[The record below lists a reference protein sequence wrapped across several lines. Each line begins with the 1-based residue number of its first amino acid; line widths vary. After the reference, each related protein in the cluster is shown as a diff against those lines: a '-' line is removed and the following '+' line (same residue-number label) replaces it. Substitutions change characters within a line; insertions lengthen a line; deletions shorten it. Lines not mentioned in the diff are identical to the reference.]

1 MSLSLRAITS
11 DVFSDTRPNNYHV
24 WYSSELELEIDVKV
38 TSQSHLAL
46 LPSFFFS
53 SYLQLK
59 ALMPKSEPLVI
70 GDLLSYVFDKS
81 TLWPFLLN
89 LFLCNVRY
97 LVRAD
102 SYSVLILNGLGIG
115 ASGSGRWLI
124 DLIWDSTHGVFER
137 LFWRKSLRWD
147 WDECA
152 VKMELKEV
160 K

>member
-1 MSLSLRAITS
+1 MSLSLRAITL

-46 LPSFFFS
+46 LPSFFP

-59 ALMPKSEPLVI
+59 ALMLKSKPLVI
-70 GDLLSYVFDKS
+70 GDLLSYVFDES

-97 LVRAD
+97 LVRAGG
-102 SYSVLILNGLGIG
+102 YSVLILNGLGIG

-124 DLIWDSTHGVFER
+124 DLIWDSTHAVFER
-137 LFWRKSLRWD
+137 LFWRKSLRWN
-147 WDECA
+147 WGECA
-152 VKMELKEV
+152 VKMEV
-160 K
+160 KKVQ